1 MTEVAPAPR
10 AVLTKRR
17 APSLSLSLAALT
29 PKRPAPALAP
39 PSAPPGPR
47 PRRITR
53 RPLAALGR
61 RTAGSPPPPCT
72 PVSVSD
78 DDDEDDD
85 DTLVSGDADEPPYAL
100 PKAGALALVA
110 EETAPSLGT
119 PIVGAVEG
127 PTAATQVPNAPP
139 PVSRKIIARIADVPP
154 LSPASPSRFAPVRTP
169 DAEDDDAYGART
181 WRAEFPFVIEVE
193 PRAIAYHTALEPP
206 PWYARR
212 RAGLGG
218 GAASAA

>member
-1 MTEVAPAPR
+1 MAEVAPAPR

-17 APSLSLSLAALT
+17 APSLSLSLAALA
-29 PKRPAPALAP
+29 PKRPAAALAP

-78 DDDEDDD
+78 DEDDDD
-85 DTLVSGDADEPPYAL
+85 DTLVSGDADEPPFAL

-110 EETAPSLGT
+110 EEAAVPEPATAT
-119 PIVGAVEG
+119 
-127 PTAATQVPNAPP
+127 TQPPP

-154 LSPASPSRFAPVRTP
+154 LSPASPSRLAPVRTP
-169 DAEDDDAYGART
+169 DAEDDDAYGAST
-181 WRAEFPFVIEVE
+181 WRAEFPYVIEVE

-212 RAGLGG
+212 RAAFGG
-218 GAASAA
+218 GASAA